1 MPATK
6 VAVTIDS
13 ELLRKIDRWVA
24 AGEFP
29 SRSRAVQLALQ
40 RLEAERD
47 KERAYLAELEKIDP
61 DEEMALAEEWLAAE
75 APWPQS

>member
-1 MPATK
+1 MPVAK

-13 ELLRKIDRWVA
+13 ELLRRVDRWVE

-29 SRSRAVQLALQ
+29 SRSRAVQVALS

-47 KERAYLAELEKIDP
+47 RERTYLAELEKLDP
-61 DEEMALAEEWLAAE
+61 DEEVALAEEWLAAE
-75 APWPQS
+75 APWPEY